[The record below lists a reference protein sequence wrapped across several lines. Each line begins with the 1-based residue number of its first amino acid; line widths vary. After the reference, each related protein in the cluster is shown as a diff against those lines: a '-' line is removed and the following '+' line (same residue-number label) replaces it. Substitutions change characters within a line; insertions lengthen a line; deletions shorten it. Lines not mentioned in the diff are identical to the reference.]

1 MSAVIVDRFAE
12 FVAAAPSMRLAP
24 AVAHAAKRCVVDW
37 FAVAIPGGEVA
48 PATLLTQALL
58 AESVGGRAMVL
69 PSGRKQSVRN
79 AALINGAASHTL
91 EFDDIYRDAV
101 FHPGVVVI
109 PPALAAAQG
118 AQSNGERF
126 LRAVVAGYEVAN
138 RIGAAVTP
146 AHYEY
151 WHTTGTVGTFGAAAA
166 AAAVLGLDAEQTAN
180 ALANAGTFAAGLQQ
194 AFRSDSMSKPLH
206 AGRAAETGVLAAAAA
221 AKGVTGARDILEGAR
236 GFAAAMV
243 GEVDWEKALEGLG
256 TDFTIVRTTQK
267 NHSACGHSHAA
278 IDGVLALSAEH
289 GIAADEVRT
298 LRVGTYAKALEVTG
312 NRDPKTAFEA
322 KFSLTYCVAAALL
335 TGRVRLDAFTP
346 ERLRDAALR
355 ALMDRIE
362 TFVDEDADARFP
374 HGRGAVVEIETT
386 NGARHRTEVM
396 TRKGDPD
403 NPLSDA
409 EIEDKYRELVTPV
422 IGAERAET
430 LLALLWRIDELDD
443 ISALPFGA
451 AQTKLAA
458 TAD

>member
-1 MSAVIVDRFAE
+1 VIVNRFAE
-12 FVAAAPSMRLAP
+12 FVASAPTMRLAP
-24 AVAHAAKRCVVDW
+24 AVAHAARRCVIDW
-37 FAVAIPGGEVA
+37 FACAIPGGVVA
-48 PATLLTQALL
+48 PATLLAEALV
-58 AESVGGRAMVL
+58 AESVGGRAMLV

-118 AQSNGERF
+118 AQANGERF

-166 AAAVLGLDAEQTAN
+166 AASVFGLDADQAAD

-206 AGRAAETGVLAAAAA
+206 AGRAAETGVLVAKAA
-221 AKGVTGARDILEGAR
+221 AKGVTGAHDILEGAR

-243 GEVDWEKALEGLG
+243 GEVDWEAALRDLG
-256 TDFTIVRTTQK
+256 VDFSIVRTTQK

-278 IDGVLALSAEH
+278 IDGALELVQRH
-289 GIAADEVRT
+289 GIETGDIAAV
-298 LRVGTYAKALEVTG
+298 RVGTYAKGLEVTA

-322 KFSLTYCVAAALL
+322 KFSLTYCVAAGLL

-346 ERLRDAALR
+346 ERLRDAGLR
-355 ALMDRIE
+355 ALMNRIE
-362 TFVDEDADARFP
+362 TYVDAEADARFP
-374 HGRGAVVEIETT
+374 HGRGAVVEIETVD
-386 NGARHRTEVM
+386 GKRVQGEAL

-422 IGAERAET
+422 IGAERAES
-430 LLALLWRIDELDD
+430 LLALLWRIDGLEDV
-443 ISALPFGA
+443 SALPFGE

-458 TAD
+458 TAQ

>member
-1 MSAVIVDRFAE
+1 MIVNRFAE
-12 FVAAAPSMRLAP
+12 FVASAPTMRLAP
-24 AVAHAAKRCVVDW
+24 AVAHAARRCVIDW
-37 FAVAIPGGEVA
+37 FACAIPGGVVA
-48 PATLLTQALL
+48 PATLLAEALV
-58 AESVGGRAMVL
+58 AESVGGRAMLV

-118 AQSNGERF
+118 AQANGERF

-166 AAAVLGLDAEQTAN
+166 AASVFGLDADQAAD

-206 AGRAAETGVLAAAAA
+206 AGRAAETGVLVAKAA
-221 AKGVTGARDILEGAR
+221 AKGVTGAHDILEGAR

-243 GEVDWEKALEGLG
+243 GEVDWEAALRDLG
-256 TDFTIVRTTQK
+256 VDFSIVRTTQK

-278 IDGVLALSAEH
+278 IDGALELVQRH
-289 GIAADEVRT
+289 GIETGDIAAV
-298 LRVGTYAKALEVTG
+298 RVGTYAKGLEVTA

-322 KFSLTYCVAAALL
+322 KFSLTYCVAAGLL

-346 ERLRDAALR
+346 ERLRDAGLR
-355 ALMDRIE
+355 ALMNRIE
-362 TFVDEDADARFP
+362 TYVDAEADARFP
-374 HGRGAVVEIETT
+374 HGRGAVVEIETVD
-386 NGARHRTEVM
+386 GKRVQGEAL

-422 IGAERAET
+422 IGAERAES
-430 LLALLWRIDELDD
+430 LLALLWRIDGLEDV
-443 ISALPFGA
+443 SALPFGE

-458 TAD
+458 TAQ

>member
-1 MSAVIVDRFAE
+1 MILDRFAE
-12 FVAAAPSMRLAP
+12 FVANAPTMRLTP
-24 AVAHAAKRCVVDW
+24 EVAHAARRCVVDW
-37 FAVAIPGGEVA
+37 FACAIPGGEVA
-48 PATLLTQALL
+48 PATLLAEALL
-58 AESVGGRAMVL
+58 TESVGGRAMVL

-109 PPALAAAQG
+109 PPALAVAQG
-118 AQSNGERF
+118 AQANGERF
-126 LRAVVAGYEVAN
+126 LRAVVTGYEVAN

-166 AAAVLGLDAEQTAN
+166 ASAVLGLDAPQTAN

-206 AGRAAETGVLAAAAA
+206 AGRAAETGVLVATAA
-221 AKGVTGARDILEGAR
+221 AKGVTGAHDILEGAR
-236 GFAAAMV
+236 GFAAAMA
-243 GEVDWEKALEGLG
+243 GEVDWEAALRGLG
-256 TDFTIVRTTQK
+256 TNFTIVRTTQK

-278 IDGVLALSAEH
+278 IDGALELVKRH
-289 GIAADEVRT
+289 GIQAPDIAAV
-298 LRVGTYAKALEVTG
+298 RVGTYAKGLEVTG

-346 ERLRDAALR
+346 ERLRDPGLR
-355 ALMDRIE
+355 ALMVRIE
-362 TFVDEDADARFP
+362 TFVDAEADARFP
-374 HGRGAVVEIETT
+374 RGRGAVVEIETAD
-386 NGARHRTEVM
+386 GKRVRMDVK

-403 NPLSDA
+403 NPLSDV

-422 IGAERAET
+422 IGPERADA
-430 LLALLWRIDELDD
+430 LLALLWRIDGMDD
-443 ISALPFGA
+443 LSALPFGE
-451 AQTKLAA
+451 AQAKLSA
-458 TAD
+458 TAQ